1 MDGTRDG
8 SELIVIEGSGAAP
21 DQYIMPPENRI
32 HIGDLGP
39 GDIALL
45 KQVAQSAADEAVQKW
60 LVAMGLDPN
69 DPIGTQGIFSA
80 LRDITKEHAT
90 DEAKA
95 DRLWTRRT
103 RVRSEGLIGKAL
115 LTAIGIAV
123 YGAATDLWSGFMALM
138 KSH

>member
-8 SELIVIEGSGAAP
+8 ELTTTEGSGAAP
-21 DQYIMPPENRI
+21 DQEIMPPDNRI
-32 HIGDLGP
+32 FIGDLGP

-45 KQVAQSAADEAVQKW
+45 KQVAQTAADEAVQKW
-60 LVAMGLDPN
+60 LVAMGLDPH

-90 DEAKA
+90 DEARA
-95 DRLWTRRT
+95 DRIWTRNT
-103 RVRSEGLIGKAL
+103 RLRSEGLVGKAL

-123 YGAATDLWSGFMALM
+123 YGAATDLWAGIASLLRHGQ
-138 KSH
+138 